1 MERAVAPAVRLD
13 PAMLTHVLFELR
25 KEAEGVLK
33 RERAAIAADD
43 AGVWRVLWVRLW
55 VRLKAW
61 AGRPATLVGN
71 QL

>member
-1 MERAVAPAVRLD
+1 
-13 PAMLTHVLFELR
+13 MLTHVLFELR

-61 AGRPATLVGN
+61 AGRGPPRWSGSN
-71 QL
+71 YDGPC